1 MGTVLELRVVAADKA
16 EAARIAEQAAQLVT
30 HWDDVLTTWRSAG
43 QLYRFNQL
51 AGKGSQPVSPDL
63 AAALATMTRLSA
75 DTGGA
80 FDPAVGPLVDHWR
93 LDKAASHPTP
103 ARAPQP
109 TPALRIAT
117 ALELDGDSARL
128 LADAAIDA
136 GGIGKGLAL
145 DAATELLRGLGAGGA
160 WLNLGG
166 SSQAAFGTDALG
178 RPWRMAV
185 AGLASNA
192 SVHGSVVLDG
202 RSLSTSH
209 SGPAGDPAG
218 TIVDPSSGLPVV
230 ETRLATVLAD
240 NGATAEAWSTAL
252 VVLGRMG
259 VQAAH
264 DAGVEAMY
272 EDASGMI
279 STPGFPLET
288 SGTREP
294 TSSPR

>member
-145 DAATELLRGLGAGGA
+145 DAATELLRGLGALAPEERRIAGAGGRRIQDGK
-160 WLNLGG
+160 N
-166 SSQAAFGTDALG
+166 ALYHI
-178 RPWRMAV
+178 
-185 AGLASNA
+185 
-192 SVHGSVVLDG
+192 VHKGKV
-202 RSLSTSH
+202 TPH
-209 SGPAGDPAG
+209 IA
-218 TIVDPSSGLPVV
+218 IV
-230 ETRLATVLAD
+230 E
-240 NGATAEAWSTAL
+240 
-252 VVLGRMG
+252 
-259 VQAAH
+259 
-264 DAGVEAMY
+264 
-272 EDASGMI
+272 
-279 STPGFPLET
+279 
-288 SGTREP
+288 
-294 TSSPR
+294 